1 MQEFFDIIE
10 VLLIVGLVLW
20 VSRVQ
25 ARVAAL
31 ESKDSKGA

>member
-1 MQEFFDIIE
+1 MQEFFDIIRS
-10 VLLIVGLVLW
+10 VAHRGASAV